1 MNSQSLPAFYTPLP
15 FPSISTIN
23 TNLSFVTS
31 SQNLIMDYQSLVH
44 ITQLASLQVLNY
56 HLVMAEDG
64 CGLPA
69 LDQKTKRKISE
80 KIKRFLPLT
89 NKSVK
94 KPEACVEVICDAAMT
109 VAENYNINKRAFYA
123 AVQNLATMTL
133 LPSVYEEAGDPLPL
147 SAYHLRLHGKSTD
160 EEDREE
166 EDVQPT
172 ASPQKSSAA
181 PNNRVFWK
189 DAEIREVI
197 DRKMA
202 GESFQDIAARFGRS
216 TAAIQNKLR
225 NAGKTGSDWRE
236 YIDKKRSET
245 LGGLDGEDEQSE
257 ESESSE
263 DDEADEEV
271 QLPALVADAGAA
283 KDNPA
288 DVEQLRPW
296 TESDKMELI
305 RYKIS
310 GMGVQAITKQMN
322 RPCRSIHCQWL
333 NMSTNPNS
341 WWFSYIHKQYRA
353 KRKQQSQEKASR
365 GGNEANADLAGQ
377 SDPVSLS
384 LFTYIFSRW
393 FYV

>member
-1 MNSQSLPAFYTPLP
+1 
-15 FPSISTIN
+15 
-23 TNLSFVTS
+23 
-31 SQNLIMDYQSLVH
+31 MDYQSLVH
-44 ITQLASLQVLNY
+44 IAQLSSLQVLNY

-89 NKSVK
+89 DKPAK

-133 LPSVYEEAGDPLPL
+133 IPSVYEEAGDPLPL
-147 SAYHLRLHGKSTD
+147 SSHHLRLHGKSTD
-160 EEDREE
+160 GEDEREDREE

-172 ASPQKSSAA
+172 ASPQKSSVA

-189 DAEIREVI
+189 DFEIREAI

-225 NAGKTGSDWRE
+225 NAGKTGSDWKE
-236 YIDKKRSET
+236 YIDKKKSET

-257 ESESSE
+257 ESDDSDEGSG

-271 QLPALVADAGAA
+271 QLPADAT
-283 KDNPA
+283 DNPA
-288 DVEQLRPW
+288 DLGQVRPW
-296 TESDKMELI
+296 TESDKRELI
-305 RYKIS
+305 GYKIS
-310 GMGVQAITKQMN
+310 GMGVQAIVERMH
-322 RPCRSIHCQWL
+322 RPYRSIHCQWL
-333 NMSTNPNS
+333 NMSANPNS
-341 WWFSYIHKQYRA
+341 WWFAHIHKQFRA
-353 KRKQQSQEKASR
+353 KRKQERQAKASQ
-365 GGNEANADLAGQ
+365 GGIGTNANVAGQ
-377 SDPVSLS
+377 SDLVSLS
-384 LFTYIFSRW
+384 LFTQIFPRR
-393 FYV
+393 FHV